1 MSAPGGGFGT
11 ELPTMQQ
18 ASGHVH
24 EVNQQIQGQLSQL
37 LGRLEPLMGTWKG
50 EAAASFHNLKQR
62 WHENAT
68 KLNEALRGIG
78 EGLGQSQ
85 QTYQAQEA
93 SNVQD
98 LTRVTTNL
106 D

>member
-1 MSAPGGGFGT
+1 MSTPDGSFGT
-11 ELPTMQQ
+11 ELPIMQQ
-18 ASGHVH
+18 ASRHVH

-37 LGRLEPLMGTWKG
+37 LVRLEPLMGTWRG

-68 KLNEALRGIG
+68 SLNEALGGIG
-78 EGLGQSQ
+78 DGLGQSQ

-93 SNVQD
+93 TNVQD
-98 LTRVTTNL
+98 ISRITTNL

>member
-1 MSAPGGGFGT
+1 MSTGGSFGT
-11 ELPTMQQ
+11 EFPTMQQ
-18 ASGHVH
+18 ASKHVYD
-24 EVNQQIQGQLSQL
+24 VNQQIQGQLSNL
-37 LGRLEPLMGTWKG
+37 LGRLEPLTSAWQG

-78 EGLGQSQ
+78 DGLGQSQ
-85 QTYQAQEA
+85 QTYQTHEA
-93 SNVQD
+93 SNTQD
-98 LTRVTTNL
+98 FGRVSTNL